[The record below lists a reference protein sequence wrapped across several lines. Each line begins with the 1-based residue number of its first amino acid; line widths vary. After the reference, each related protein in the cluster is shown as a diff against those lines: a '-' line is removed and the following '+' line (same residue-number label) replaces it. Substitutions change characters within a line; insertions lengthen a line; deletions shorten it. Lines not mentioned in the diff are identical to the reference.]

1 MANTQAGL
9 GAQRYA
15 KFLNSEAGQPMRN
28 YYNTLTEHYKSKGK
42 PSSATPVVTHS
53 FVGGNAHSYT
63 DALSALKQGRKLDL
77 SGATKEQ
84 QAMLNTKYLQ
94 SLNKKPTD
102 AGRSA
107 YDVVKDSVSAQYSIS
122 PNTMVSFSNL
132 TGNNGGSRYSSIPVM
147 R

>member
-1 MANTQAGL
+1 MPNTSAGI
-9 GAQRYA
+9 GAQRHTN
-15 KFLNSEAGQPMRN
+15 FVNSAAGQPMRN
-28 YYNTLTEHYKSKGK
+28 YYNTIVEHYNNKAN
-42 PSSATPVVTHS
+42 PSAMPVVTHK

-63 DALSALKQGRKLDL
+63 DTLKAFKQGQKIDL

-84 QAMLNTKYLQ
+84 QATLNAKYLQ
-94 SLNKKPTD
+94 SLNRKPTS

-107 YDVVKDSVSAQYSIS
+107 YDVAKDGVSVQYSGF

>member
-1 MANTQAGL
+1 MALASRGI

-15 KFLNSEAGQPMRN
+15 KFLNSEAGQPMRSFKN
-28 YYNTLTEHYKSKGK
+28 TMAEYYGRK